1 MRTEQAPAKETH
13 GSSGTTPET
22 PTHTEP
28 IRLHPPPSGA
38 AVARQEVQQGLLEE
52 LHEGLEGPELALQ
65 GLMDLLAA
73 HDPRDKPISAGALRQ
88 LLMPVQDQVQQAR
101 QMAQALALREPQF

>member
-1 MRTEQAPAKETH
+1 MRTKEAPAQETH

-38 AVARQEVQQGLLEE
+38 AVARREALLDE
-52 LHEGLEGPELALQ
+52 LDVGLEGPELALE
-65 GLMDLLAA
+65 GLIDLLAG
-73 HDPRDKPISAGALRQ
+73 HGPRDKPISAGALLQ
-88 LLMPVQDQVQQAR
+88 LLRPLQDQVQQAR
-101 QMAQALALREPQF
+101 QITQALREPLF